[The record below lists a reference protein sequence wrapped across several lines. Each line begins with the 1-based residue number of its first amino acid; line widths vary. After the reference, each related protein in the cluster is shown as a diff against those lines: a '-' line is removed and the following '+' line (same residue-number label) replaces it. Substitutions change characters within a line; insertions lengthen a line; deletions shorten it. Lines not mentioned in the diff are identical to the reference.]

1 MNAEILLEYLEFTD
15 VSKYTVSAFNKLYF
29 SLFNEKKSAKACLIK
44 LLESNKDLSRRK
56 NTIYGARLLTIFE
69 HGLKLRVKE
78 LEGIVAEFKER
89 DLMESENFDIN
100 ENYSKREIVYGFDN
114 IDEIGDS
121 DEYEEVGE
129 LVDAVEKEHT
139 DNSVKETKE
148 VKELTYEE
156 KAFNDFTRI
165 EPNYSDLSF
174 SKIYEMY
181 KEYGNHVFNDDD
193 HCKYSHKMFYYA
205 EKYSDAVFDKYS
217 NSDMSE
223 TNVRRII
230 SKYIVKHYVP
240 IARVEWVNSIVHSK
254 FDDKWFEDDIFE
266 HLVSERI
273 VDFKDMVKKL
283 RKNDMDGEAKKAEKR
298 MKKLEERKQKMIQ
311 IERDIE
317 ESQKSAN
324 KIYQKYLLDGKI
336 MQCIDE
342 EGYEFLYN
350 GKKYIR
356 YGRYYLECDDKGS
369 DKEEVNNLS
378 EMGFMR
384 TMDVENDDNWRF
396 NFDYTMALSKDFQT
410 KRVIDVLD
418 YKSAD
423 SLMEIAGCAF
433 RKCWLY

>member
-1 MNAEILLEYLEFTD
+1 MNSEILLEYLEFGD
-15 VSKYTVSAFNKLYF
+15 VAKYTVSAFNKLYF
-29 SLFNEKKSAKACLIK
+29 SLFNEKKTAKACLIK
-44 LLESNKDLSRRK
+44 MLDSNKDLKRIK
-56 NTIYGARLLTIFE
+56 NTIYGARLLTVFE

-78 LEGIVAEFKER
+78 LEKIVSEFKER
-89 DLMESENFDIN
+89 ELMESENFDIF
-100 ENYSKREIVYGFDN
+100 EDCSGQETVYGFDN

-121 DEYEEVGE
+121 DEYDEVDEVSEDDNNEDKENVREE
-129 LVDAVEKEHT
+129 D
-139 DNSVKETKE
+139 
-148 VKELTYEE
+148 KELTYEE
-156 KAFNDFTRI
+156 KAFNEFTRI

-181 KEYGNHVFNDDD
+181 KEYGNHVFNDAD

-205 EKYSDAVFDKYS
+205 EKYADAVFDKYS

-223 TNVRRII
+223 ENVRRII

-266 HLVSERI
+266 HLVSERM
-273 VDFKDMVKKL
+273 VDFKSMVKKL
-283 RKNDMDGEAKKAEKR
+283 RNNDINEEKERTEKK

-311 IERDIE
+311 IEKDIE
-317 ESQKSAN
+317 ESKKSAN

-336 MQCIDE
+336 MQCVDD

-350 GKKYIR
+350 DKKYIR
-356 YGRYYLECDDKGS
+356 YGRYYLECNDKGS
-369 DKEEVNNLS
+369 DKEEVNNLY

-423 SLMEIAGCAF
+423 KLMEIAGCNF